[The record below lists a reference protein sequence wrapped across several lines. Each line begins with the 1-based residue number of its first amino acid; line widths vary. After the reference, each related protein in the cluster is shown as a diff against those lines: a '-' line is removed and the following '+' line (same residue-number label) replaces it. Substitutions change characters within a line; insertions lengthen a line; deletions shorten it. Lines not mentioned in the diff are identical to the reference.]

1 MTKQFSTLYRQNN
14 DNSIQSWLIEV
25 SEQSSD
31 SSVEQKCR
39 AKVIIRKHFGRVN
52 GKIQTTSEVIRC
64 GKNIGRSN
72 ETTPYTQALAEAKSQ
87 WEKKLKEGYSLSIEA
102 AKTGSVVEKY
112 VSGGYEP
119 MLAHKWKDHSD
130 KISYPA
136 WTQPK
141 LDGIRC
147 IAIIEKGVCTL
158 WSRTRK
164 PITSIPHIQGELEQ
178 QFKNCDLVILDG
190 ELYNHELKDEF
201 EKIVSLVRR
210 KEVLAD
216 SSKIQYHVY
225 DVIEPASKL
234 PFSQRL
240 EWMKNESANFGP
252 NIKLLATDEV
262 LNVEQVIENFG
273 KYRKLGYEGAMCRS
287 DSVYESGRSYGLQ
300 KIKEF
305 DDSEYEIVGVESGR
319 GRMSECAIFVC
330 KTKAGEFRC
339 KKEGSLEDLKQYLAD
354 QDEVIGKKLTVR
366 YQGLTNTG
374 LPRFPVGI
382 GIRDYE

>member
-1 MTKQFSTLYRQNN
+1 MNRKRMVCVQFSKLYKQN
-14 DNSIQSWLIEV
+14 DDRSIQSWQIEV
-25 SEQSSD
+25 EYQDPKSSAIC
-31 SSVEQKCR
+31 KR
-39 AKVIIRKHFGRVN
+39 FGRVD
-52 GKIQTTSEVIRC
+52 GKIQSTSEIISS
-64 GKNIGRSN
+64 GKNIGRAN
-72 ETTPYTQALAEAKSQ
+72 ETTPYTQAISEAKSQ
-87 WEKKLKEGYSLSIEA
+87 WEKKLKEGYSLSVEEA
-102 AKTGSVVEKY
+102 ELGNVVSKY
-112 VSGGYEP
+112 VAGGHEP

-147 IAIIEKGVCTL
+147 IAIIDNGTCSL

-164 PITSIPHIQGELEQ
+164 PIVSIPHIQRELEK
-178 QFKNCDLVILDG
+178 QFNSSKRIILDG

-210 KEVLAD
+210 KEILSD

-225 DVIEPASKL
+225 DVIEPVSNSL
-234 PFSQRL
+234 FSQRL
-240 EWMKNESANFGP
+240 EWMKNESAKFGS
-252 NIKLLATDEV
+252 NIKLVSTDQV
-262 LNVEQVIENFG
+262 ANVEQVIENFS
-273 KYRKLGYEGAMCRS
+273 KYRKLGYEGAMCRA
-287 DSVYESGRSYGLQ
+287 DSLYESGRSYGLQ

-305 DDSEYEIVGVESGR
+305 DDSEYEIVGVEAGR

-330 KTKAGEFRC
+330 TTKTGEFRC
-339 KKEGSLEDLKQYLAD
+339 KKEGSLDELKQYLSTPNN
-354 QDEVIGKKLTVR
+354 VIGKKLTVR
-366 YQGLTNTG
+366 YQGLTNAG